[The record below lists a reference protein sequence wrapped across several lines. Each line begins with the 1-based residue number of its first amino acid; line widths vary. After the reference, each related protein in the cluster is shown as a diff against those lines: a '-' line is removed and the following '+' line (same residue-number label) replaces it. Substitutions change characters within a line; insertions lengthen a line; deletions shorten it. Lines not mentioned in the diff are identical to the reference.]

1 MQCALS
7 KYAPRMILS
16 KLFNDCMI
24 SSQCL
29 NAVKTEGHCSNH
41 PYLSLEP
48 QWECHLVCIPEDQC
62 TSMYWHKLIS
72 WRNMFL
78 LLIAGSMLHAM
89 FSSRFDT
96 KPGEDG
102 SYFIDRDGTHFR
114 YILNYLRTGE
124 LIVPNDEII
133 RRELLAEA
141 KFYQVEEMINE
152 LEPTPSADSI
162 PAVVQPF
169 KDSVIL
175 SSSQGQTL
183 MNWLKSTPSFS
194 NSDELLLYRASRD
207 GWASSTFHSYCDNKG
222 PTVTVIKS
230 GNNIFGGYTEQSW
243 QSKS

>member
-16 KLFNDCMI
+16 KLFNHCMI

-62 TSMYWHKLIS
+62 TSMYLTKADFLAKYVFAPYRRFHVTRHVFKQIWHKT
-72 WRNMFL
+72 WRGWIL
-78 LLIAGSMLHAM
+78 LHWSRWNPLPLHPELSA
-89 FSSRFDT
+89 
-96 KPGEDG
+96 
-102 SYFIDRDGTHFR
+102 
-114 YILNYLRTGE
+114 TGE

-141 KFYQVEEMINE
+141 KFYQVEGMINE

-207 GWASSTFHSYCDNKG
+207 G
-222 PTVTVIKS
+222 
-230 GNNIFGGYTEQSW
+230 
-243 QSKS
+243 